1 MGRPQAS
8 FVKRQR
14 EQQRRERAAAKAEKR
29 AQKKTGEKSGGPEII
44 PDEDFFAPSGNEAAD

>member
-14 EQQRRERAAAKAEKR
+14 EQQRREKAAAKAEKR

-44 PDEDFFAPSGNEAAD
+44 PDEPFFSPSENDAD

>member
-14 EQQRRERAAAKAEKR
+14 EQQRREKAAAKAEKR
-29 AQKKTGEKSGGPEII
+29 AQRKDGEKSGGPEII
-44 PDEDFFAPSGNEAAD
+44 PDDDLYVPTENEG

>member
-1 MGRPQAS
+1 LGRPQAS

-44 PDEDFFAPSGNEAAD
+44 PDDDMFTPSGNEAAE

>member
-1 MGRPQAS
+1 LGRPQAS

-14 EQQRRERAAAKAEKR
+14 EQQRREKAAAKAEKR

-44 PDEDFFAPSGNEAAD
+44 PDEDFFPPANSESAE